1 MILKDCFIEGFP
13 SHYLDVMRGLTDVKL
28 ILIYEG
34 DFFPPSEQEN
44 AKIVSERYIGKS
56 DPIIAMVST
65 PHLPGALFE
74 TIENEDNKTCIYQ
87 SHSTTLH

>member
-1 MILKDCFIEGFP
+1 LKHFLLTT
-13 SHYLDVMRGLTDVKL
+13 YVLRGLTDVKL
-28 ILIYEG
+28 ILIDEG

-65 PHLPGALFE
+65 PYLPGGLFE
-74 TIENEDNKTCIYQ
+74 TIENEEDKTRIYQ

>member
-1 MILKDCFIEGFP
+1 
-13 SHYLDVMRGLTDVKL
+13 MRGLTDVKL

-65 PHLPGALFE
+65 PYLPGGLFE
-74 TIENEDNKTCIYQ
+74 TIENEDDKTCIYQ